1 MRFSLP
7 KNSNLSIKPI
17 KSFTDNYIWMIK
29 KNKDVVV
36 VDPGDAIPV
45 LNFLKEKNLNLKS
58 ILITHKHSD
67 HIGGIEDLLS
77 HYPNIKIYG
86 PKNNFNFI
94 YTVVNNDE
102 LLKIDELNI
111 EFRVIATPGHTLDHV
126 VFADQDH
133 LFCGDTLFG
142 CGCGKLFEGSY
153 SQMHSSLKTLS
164 KLPTSIKVYCA
175 HEYTKKNIEFAL
187 TQDKDNQYLIDRK
200 RNLIG
205 KDITLPSTLGEEL
218 KTNPFL
224 RSKDVTQF
232 KELRQRKDNF

>member
-58 ILITHKHSD
+58 ILITHKHAD

-94 YTVVNNDE
+94 YTIVNNDE
-102 LLKIDELNI
+102 LLKINELNI

-224 RSKDVTQF
+224 RSKDLTQF

>member
-29 KNKDVVV
+29 KNKDVAV

-58 ILITHKHSD
+58 ILITHKHAD

-94 YTVVNNDE
+94 YTIVNNDE
-102 LLKIDELNI
+102 LLKINELNI

-164 KLPTSIKVYCA
+164 KLPPSIKVYCA

-200 RNLIG
+200 SNLIG

-224 RSKDVTQF
+224 RSKDITQF

>member
-29 KNKDVVV
+29 KNKDVAV

-58 ILITHKHSD
+58 ILITHKHAD
-67 HIGGIEDLLS
+67 HIGGIEDLLR

-94 YTVVNNDE
+94 YTIVNNDE
-102 LLKIDELNI
+102 LLKINELNI

-164 KLPTSIKVYCA
+164 KLPPSIKVYCA
-175 HEYTKKNIEFAL
+175 HEYTKKKFVTL
-187 TQDKDNQYLIDRK
+187 QDELITFYLSFLENLVMKD
-200 RNLIG
+200 
-205 KDITLPSTLGEEL
+205 SL
-218 KTNPFL
+218 KVSVCKNKP
-224 RSKDVTQF
+224 
-232 KELRQRKDNF
+232 

>member
-164 KLPTSIKVYCA
+164 KLPPSIKVYCA

-200 RNLIG
+200 RYLIG

-224 RSKDVTQF
+224 RSKDLTQF
-232 KELRQRKDNF
+232 KELRQSKDNF

>member
-29 KNKDVVV
+29 KNKDVAV

-58 ILITHKHSD
+58 ILITHKHAD

-86 PKNNFNFI
+86 PKNNFNFT
-94 YTVVNNDE
+94 YTIVNNDE
-102 LLKIDELNI
+102 LLKINELNI

-153 SQMHSSLKTLS
+153 SQMHSSLKALS
-164 KLPTSIKVYCA
+164 ELPTSIKVYCA

-205 KDITLPSTLGEEL
+205 KEITLPSTLGEEL

>member
-58 ILITHKHSD
+58 ILITHKHAD

-94 YTVVNNDE
+94 YTIVNNDE
-102 LLKIDELNI
+102 LLKINELNI

-153 SQMHSSLKTLS
+153 SQMHSSLKALS

-187 TQDKDNQYLIDRK
+187 TQDKDNQYLTDRK

-224 RSKDVTQF
+224 RSKDVKQF

>member
-17 KSFTDNYIWMIK
+17 KSFTDNYIWMLK

-58 ILITHKHSD
+58 ILITHKHAD
-67 HIGGIEDLLS
+67 HIDGIEILLN

-94 YTVVNNDE
+94 YTIVNNDE
-102 LLKIDELNI
+102 LLKINELNI

-187 TQDKDNQYLIDRK
+187 TQDKDNQYLTDRK

>member
-17 KSFTDNYIWMIK
+17 KSFTDNYIWMLK

-94 YTVVNNDE
+94 YTIVNNNE
-102 LLKIDELNI
+102 LLKINELDI

-164 KLPTSIKVYCA
+164 KLPTTIKVYCA

-187 TQDKDNQYLIDRK
+187 TQDKNNQYLIDRK

>member
-58 ILITHKHSD
+58 ILITHKHAD

-94 YTVVNNDE
+94 YTIVNNDE
-102 LLKIDELNI
+102 LLKINELNI

-164 KLPTSIKVYCA
+164 KLPPSIKVYCA

-187 TQDKDNQYLIDRK
+187 TQDKNNQYLIDRK

>member
-58 ILITHKHSD
+58 ILITHKHAD
-67 HIGGIEDLLS
+67 HIGGIEDLLN

-164 KLPTSIKVYCA
+164 KLPPSIKVYCA

-187 TQDKDNQYLIDRK
+187 TQDKDNQYLTDRK

>member
-94 YTVVNNDE
+94 YTIVNNDE
-102 LLKIDELNI
+102 LLKINELNI

>member
-102 LLKIDELNI
+102 LLKINELNI

-153 SQMHSSLKTLS
+153 SQMHSSLKALS
-164 KLPTSIKVYCA
+164 KLPPSIKVYCA

-187 TQDKDNQYLIDRK
+187 TQDKDNQYLTDRK

>member
-29 KNKDVVV
+29 KNKDVAV
-36 VDPGDAIPV
+36 VDPGDSIPV

-58 ILITHKHSD
+58 ILITHKHAD
-67 HIGGIEDLLS
+67 HIGGIEDLLN

-94 YTVVNNDE
+94 YTIVNNDE
-102 LLKIDELNI
+102 LLKINELNI

-164 KLPTSIKVYCA
+164 KLPPSIKVYCA

>member
-29 KNKDVVV
+29 KNKDVAV

-58 ILITHKHSD
+58 ILITHKHAD

-86 PKNNFNFI
+86 PKNNFNFT
-94 YTVVNNDE
+94 YTIVNNDE
-102 LLKIDELNI
+102 LLKINELNI

-153 SQMHSSLKTLS
+153 SQMHSSLKALS
-164 KLPTSIKVYCA
+164 ELPTSIKVYCA

-200 RNLIG
+200 RNMIG

>member
-29 KNKDVVV
+29 KNKDVAV

-58 ILITHKHSD
+58 ILITHKHAD

-94 YTVVNNDE
+94 YTIVNNDE
-102 LLKIDELNI
+102 LLKINELNI

>member
-67 HIGGIEDLLS
+67 HIGGIEDLLN

-153 SQMHSSLKTLS
+153 SQMHSSLKALS

-187 TQDKDNQYLIDRK
+187 TQDKDNQYLTDRK

>member
-94 YTVVNNDE
+94 YTIVNNDE
-102 LLKIDELNI
+102 LLKINELNI

-164 KLPTSIKVYCA
+164 KLPTTIKVYCA

>member
-29 KNKDVVV
+29 KNKDVAV

-58 ILITHKHSD
+58 ILITHKHAD
-67 HIGGIEDLLS
+67 HIGGIEDLLN

-94 YTVVNNDE
+94 YTIVNNDE
-102 LLKIDELNI
+102 LLKINELNI
-111 EFRVIATPGHTLDHV
+111 EFRVVATPGHTLDHV

-164 KLPTSIKVYCA
+164 KLPPSIKVYCA

-187 TQDKDNQYLIDRK
+187 TQDKDNQYLTDRK

-224 RSKDVTQF
+224 RSEDVTQF

>member
-94 YTVVNNDE
+94 YTIVNNDE
-102 LLKIDELNI
+102 LLKIKELNI

-187 TQDKDNQYLIDRK
+187 TQDKDNEYLIDRK

>member
-58 ILITHKHSD
+58 ILITHKHAD
-67 HIGGIEDLLS
+67 HIGGIEDLLK
-77 HYPNIKIYG
+77 HYPKIKIYG

-94 YTVVNNDE
+94 YTIVNNDE
-102 LLKIDELNI
+102 LLKINELNI

-224 RSKDVTQF
+224 RSKDLTQF

>member
-29 KNKDVVV
+29 KNKDVAV
-36 VDPGDAIPV
+36 VDPGDALPV

-58 ILITHKHSD
+58 ILITHKHAD
-67 HIGGIEDLLS
+67 HIGGIEDLLN

-94 YTVVNNDE
+94 YTIVNNDE
-102 LLKIDELNI
+102 LLKINELNI

-224 RSKDVTQF
+224 RSKDLTQF

>member
-58 ILITHKHSD
+58 ILITHKHAD
-67 HIGGIEDLLS
+67 HIGGIEDLLN
-77 HYPNIKIYG
+77 HYPKIKIYG

-94 YTVVNNDE
+94 YTIVNNDE
-102 LLKIDELNI
+102 LLKINELNI

>member
-29 KNKDVVV
+29 KNKDVAV

-58 ILITHKHSD
+58 ILITHKHAD

-94 YTVVNNDE
+94 YTIVNNDE
-102 LLKIDELNI
+102 LLKINELNI

-164 KLPTSIKVYCA
+164 KLPPSIKVYCA

>member
-29 KNKDVVV
+29 KNKDVAV

-58 ILITHKHSD
+58 ILITHKHAD

-94 YTVVNNDE
+94 YTIVNNDE
-102 LLKIDELNI
+102 LLKINELNI

-153 SQMHSSLKTLS
+153 SQMHSSLKALS
-164 KLPTSIKVYCA
+164 ELPTSIKVYCA

>member
-58 ILITHKHSD
+58 ILITHKHAD

-86 PKNNFNFI
+86 PKNNFNFT
-94 YTVVNNDE
+94 YTIVNNDE
-102 LLKIDELNI
+102 LLKINELNI

-153 SQMHSSLKTLS
+153 SQMHSSLKALS
-164 KLPTSIKVYCA
+164 ELPTSIKVYCA

-205 KDITLPSTLGEEL
+205 KEITLPSTLGEEL

>member
-29 KNKDVVV
+29 KNKDIVV

-58 ILITHKHSD
+58 ILITHKHAD
-67 HIGGIEDLLS
+67 HIGGIEDLLR

-94 YTVVNNDE
+94 YTIVNNDE
-102 LLKIDELNI
+102 LLKINELNI

-164 KLPTSIKVYCA
+164 KLPPSIKVYCA

-187 TQDKDNQYLIDRK
+187 TQDKDNQYLTDRK

>member
-29 KNKDVVV
+29 KNKDVAV

-58 ILITHKHSD
+58 ILITHKHAD

-86 PKNNFNFI
+86 PKNNFNFT
-94 YTVVNNDE
+94 YTIVNNDE
-102 LLKIDELNI
+102 LLKINELNI

-153 SQMHSSLKTLS
+153 SQMHSSLKALS
-164 KLPTSIKVYCA
+164 ELPTSIKVYCA

>member
-1 MRFSLP
+1 
-7 KNSNLSIKPI
+7 
-17 KSFTDNYIWMIK
+17 MIK

-58 ILITHKHSD
+58 ILITHKHAD

-94 YTVVNNDE
+94 YTIVNNDE
-102 LLKIDELNI
+102 LLKINELNI

-126 VFADQDH
+126 VFADQEH

-164 KLPTSIKVYCA
+164 KLPTTIKVYCA

-187 TQDKDNQYLIDRK
+187 TQDKNNQYLIDRK

>member
-58 ILITHKHSD
+58 ILITHKHAD
-67 HIGGIEDLLS
+67 HIGGIENLLN
-77 HYPNIKIYG
+77 HCPNIKIYG

-94 YTVVNNDE
+94 YTIVNNDE
-102 LLKIDELNI
+102 LLKINELNI

-126 VFADQDH
+126 VFADQEH

>member
-67 HIGGIEDLLS
+67 HIGGIEDLLN
-77 HYPNIKIYG
+77 HYPKIKIYG

-153 SQMHSSLKTLS
+153 SQMHSSLKALS
-164 KLPTSIKVYCA
+164 KLPPSIKVYCA

-187 TQDKDNQYLIDRK
+187 TQDKDNQYLTDRK

>member
-29 KNKDVVV
+29 KNKDVAV

-164 KLPTSIKVYCA
+164 KLPPSIKVYCA

-187 TQDKDNQYLIDRK
+187 TQDKNNQYLIDRK

>member
-58 ILITHKHSD
+58 ILITHKHAD

-94 YTVVNNDE
+94 YTIVNNAE
-102 LLKIDELNI
+102 LLKINELNI

>member
-29 KNKDVVV
+29 KNKDVAV

-58 ILITHKHSD
+58 ILITHKHAD
-67 HIGGIEDLLS
+67 HIGGIEDLLR

-94 YTVVNNDE
+94 YTIVNNDE
-102 LLKIDELNI
+102 LLKINELNI

>member
-58 ILITHKHSD
+58 ILITHKHAD

-164 KLPTSIKVYCA
+164 KLPPSIKVYCA

>member
-67 HIGGIEDLLS
+67 HIGGIEDLLR

-86 PKNNFNFI
+86 PKNNFSFI
-94 YTVVNNDE
+94 YTIVNNDE
-102 LLKIDELNI
+102 LLKINELNI
-111 EFRVIATPGHTLDHV
+111 EFSVIATPGHTLDHV

>member
-164 KLPTSIKVYCA
+164 KLPTSIKVFCA